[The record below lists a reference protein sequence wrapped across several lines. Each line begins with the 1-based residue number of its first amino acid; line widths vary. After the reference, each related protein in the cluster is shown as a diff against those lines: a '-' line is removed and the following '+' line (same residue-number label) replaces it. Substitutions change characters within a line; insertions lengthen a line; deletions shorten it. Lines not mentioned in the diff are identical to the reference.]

1 MTRGWAAW
9 LLGLSAAK
17 ISSRDPAVLT
27 EFGHLVETFAVGE
40 ILKQVS
46 WSEEAVTAGGLRKR
60 DSRKTCYC
68 ENVKNITVSVPD
80 DVYRNA
86 RVTAAQ
92 RDTSVSALVVA
103 YLEQLSGRM
112 DEFARLETLQHEVQ
126 AGIRQFR
133 ASDRMSRDEVHDRA
147 VR

>member
-1 MTRGWAAW
+1 M
-9 LLGLSAAK
+9 
-17 ISSRDPAVLT
+17 
-27 EFGHLVETFAVGE
+27 
-40 ILKQVS
+40 
-46 WSEEAVTAGGLRKR
+46 
-60 DSRKTCYC
+60 CYC
-68 ENVKNITVSVPD
+68 ENVRNITVSVPD

-86 RVTAAQ
+86 RVAAAQ

-112 DEFARLETLQHEVQ
+112 DEFARLEALQREVQ

-133 ASDRMSRDEVHDRA
+133 ASGRLSRDEVHDRA